1 MTAARAD
8 PMASATI
15 MTSCLRKP
23 LPYPSTPSN
32 YQPVT
37 APISWDGFWVSSSAA
52 PRLSVVTSSS
62 RAVGSDATLS
72 LIESRFRG
80 AIAASLDAF
89 FLCESVRDAG
99 GAIVDFKLV
108 ELNER
113 GEQFFGRP
121 RSELIEQTV
130 TQIIPSVRDTDFLE
144 QLIDV
149 VETGESFE
157 EEIQVE
163 DDDGNTRWIR
173 HQVVRVD
180 DGVAINSRD
189 ITQRK
194 NVEQSL
200 IESEARF
207 RQLVESASDAI
218 YRI

>member
-62 RAVGSDATLS
+62 RAVGRDATLS

-89 FLCESVRDAG
+89 FLCESVRDADG
-99 GAIVDFKLV
+99 TIVDFRLV

-113 GEQFFGRP
+113 GEQMLGHP
-121 RSELIEQTV
+121 RAEVIDRMSSEF
-130 TQIIPSVRDTDFLE
+130 IPSLRESGLLD
-144 QLIDV
+144 QLAEV
-149 VETGESFE
+149 VETGE
-157 EEIQVE
+157 
-163 DDDGNTRWIR
+163 
-173 HQVVRVD
+173 
-180 DGVAINSRD
+180 
-189 ITQRK
+189 
-194 NVEQSL
+194 
-200 IESEARF
+200 
-207 RQLVESASDAI
+207 
-218 YRI
+218 

>member
-62 RAVGSDATLS
+62 GAVGSDATLS

-89 FLCESVRDAG
+89 FLCESVRDRNG
-99 GAIVDFKLV
+99 TIVDFKLV

-113 GEQFFGRP
+113 GEQFLGRS
-121 RSELIEQTV
+121 RAELLGQLASEIM
-130 TQIIPSVRDTDFLE
+130 PSIRESGVLD

-149 VETGESFE
+149 VETGQSFE
-157 EEIQVE
+157 DEIHLE
-163 DDDGNTRWIR
+163 DENGTFRWVR
-173 HQVVRVD
+173 HQVVRVE
-180 DGVAINSRD
+180 DGLVINSRD
-189 ITQRK
+189 I
-194 NVEQSL
+194 
-200 IESEARF
+200 
-207 RQLVESASDAI
+207 
-218 YRI
+218 